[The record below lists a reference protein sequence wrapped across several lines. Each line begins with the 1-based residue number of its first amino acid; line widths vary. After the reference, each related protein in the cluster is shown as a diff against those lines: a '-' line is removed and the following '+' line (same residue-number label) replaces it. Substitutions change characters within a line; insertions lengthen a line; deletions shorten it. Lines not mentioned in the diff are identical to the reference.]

1 MMSSGR
7 GEEGVLFYRGCVR
20 AWCIF
25 GWMFGG
31 GAIGTEGG
39 VERVERQFSWGCC
52 RGGWL
57 LESRGQWLA
66 GVRELGRYRRA
77 RAGGVTTSAA
87 GVEVS

>member
-31 GAIGTEGG
+31 AIRTEGG
-39 VERVERQFSWGCC
+39 VERVEHQVSWGV
-52 RGGWL
+52 
-57 LESRGQWLA
+57 A
-66 GVRELGRYRRA
+66 GVAGCSSPAVSGWQGCGSLGGTGGRVRE
-77 RAGGVTTSAA
+77 V
-87 GVEVS
+87 